1 MKNKLFEISV
11 LAAGIVFMQG
21 GVLCAAESTGITND
35 RPSWR
40 NSDRRADGQRS
51 NQRRNMMVSR
61 VIVEAQIAHADP
73 QKYAELEKIRI
84 QYEKDMAALAEK
96 HGIKLPESR
105 DDNFRKLWK
114 ANPEKFVEICV
125 EIKNSPREGMRKLFA
140 LAKESGIKF
149 GMERKS
155 RRFDRNGNNNENSSM
170 QRKFNRPDMSA
181 LRRNYPEEMKKYD
194 DLRRNDPAAGRKF
207 LIELIEKNR
216 KQNK

>member
-1 MKNKLFEISV
+1 MKKNLLKISFLV
-11 LAAGIVFMQG
+11 AGITFIQG
-21 GVLCAAESTGITND
+21 IALFAAENNNFPNERSSGWHGN
-35 RPSWR
+35 RR
-40 NSDRRADGQRS
+40 NSGQRGG
-51 NQRRNMMVSR
+51 QRRNMMVSR
-61 VIVEAQIAHADP
+61 VIVEAQISHADP
-73 QKYAELEKIRI
+73 QKYAELEKARL

-105 DDNFRKLWK
+105 EDNLRKLWK

-125 EIKNSPREGMRKLFA
+125 EIKNSPREGMRKLFE

-149 GMERKS
+149 GMARDQ

-170 QRKFNRPDMSA
+170 PRKFNRPDMSA

-194 DLRRNDPAAGRKF
+194 DLRRKDPTAGRKF
-207 LIELIEKNR
+207 LIELIEKDR